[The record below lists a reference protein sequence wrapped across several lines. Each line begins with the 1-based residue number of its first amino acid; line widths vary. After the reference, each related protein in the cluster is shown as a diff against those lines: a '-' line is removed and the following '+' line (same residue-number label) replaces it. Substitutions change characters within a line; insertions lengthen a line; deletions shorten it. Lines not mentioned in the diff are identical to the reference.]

1 MEVGGRE
8 PDVRVGSRGR
18 ITQAPCLI
26 KMIDQIL

>member
-1 MEVGGRE
+1 MEGGGGE
-8 PDVRVGSRGR
+8 PEVRVGSRGR